1 MKHKD
6 FLTENEVI
14 QGAENFLIQKGRTT
28 HRRIIH
34 KADAA
39 KKEHGAD
46 LVLKLENKNKNGNW
60 YFIEAKG
67 NRKADGSKMK
77 SSCNTN
83 FRWAL
88 SQIILR
94 IKVDSRKNNHIYGI
108 AMPRSD
114 IELCIKHIQNN
125 WALKYL
131 KIRLYG
137 AFYQDGQLTAIEYL
151 PKDLYK

>member
-46 LVLKLENKNKNGNW
+46 LVLKLENKNKNGKLV
-60 YFIEAKG
+60 FLKPRETEKQM
-67 NRKADGSKMK
+67 KA
-77 SSCNTN
+77 
-83 FRWAL
+83 R
-88 SQIILR
+88 
-94 IKVDSRKNNHIYGI
+94 
-108 AMPRSD
+108 
-114 IELCIKHIQNN
+114 
-125 WALKYL
+125 
-131 KIRLYG
+131 
-137 AFYQDGQLTAIEYL
+137 
-151 PKDLYK
+151 